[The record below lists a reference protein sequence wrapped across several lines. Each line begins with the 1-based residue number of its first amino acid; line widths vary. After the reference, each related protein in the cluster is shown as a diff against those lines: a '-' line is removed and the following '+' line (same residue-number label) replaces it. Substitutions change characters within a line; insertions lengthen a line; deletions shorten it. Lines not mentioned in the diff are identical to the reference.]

1 MATKEENEALAA
13 SIAAGTTK
21 AASVSG
27 DAGSFSKHS
36 LRDQIE
42 AHRYF
47 ASQTAAKTPSRGIR
61 FAKIINGA
69 AGS

>member
-1 MATKEENEALAA
+1 MSTKEENEALAA

-36 LRDQIE
+36 LKDQIE

-47 ASQTAAKTPSRGIR
+47 AANTAARTKNRGIR
-61 FAKIINGA
+61 FSKIENGG